1 MKQQSEHEL
10 NDLQALDAWLQ
21 ARLDGAD
28 SPPPAGMEALAWSLL
43 QAAESADDSRPWS
56 PLQNDEFRDNLAAAL
71 EQPERYPPG
80 TRIGAFTL
88 QRELGAGG
96 MGVVYLAERSEGG
109 FTQQVALKLLSDR
122 FSRAEHIRQFNRER
136 QLLARLEHPGIA
148 RLIDGGITT
157 EGQPWFAMEYV
168 EGVPLDVYARQ
179 HRLNIR
185 QRLDLI
191 LQLCQALDYAHSK
204 LVLHRDIKPNNILV
218 SGSGVN
224 GSGVNGSGVIGSGRL
239 KLLDFG
245 LGRARDEGS
254 DNDHTVTQV
263 AWRWLTPDY
272 ASPEQVRGEPITL
285 TSEIYQ
291 VGLVMYRLLSLH
303 APYAI
308 RETSPAA
315 MVQAICDT
323 VPQMP
328 SNQWQQADDAE
339 LPERALQLESTP
351 DAVRKHLRG
360 DLDNIIMM
368 ALAKKPEERYR
379 NLGELMEDIRRHLDN
394 QPVRARAATAGY
406 RLQKFLLRYRAG
418 VTSAAIVFLLISAAL
433 VVITLQSVQLA
444 EQRDSAQLAEQ
455 RALTEAAKARQV
467 RDYLTGLFE
476 QASPRNEV
484 GRDLTAYDLLQQGA
498 KDLDELAKTPLIQA
512 EMMLALATANRNL
525 LDFEQAAALLDE
537 ALKVL
542 QGTAETGPQDLAEVL
557 IERAR
562 VYQQTNDHPAARQR
576 LQRAQELLEPA
587 FTSDNLYASLLR
599 HLAITA
605 ANLRE
610 FEQAENLMLRAIDLY
625 ARLDNDEDRYWTIN
639 DLAAFYIFT
648 EQPAQAQPLLQAL
661 VDRRTRLYGADDAR
675 TLHSKSNLAA
685 AWMDSGQL
693 QQAKQVYLTLREQYA
708 ELYGAESQELGA
720 VLYRLGRIAL
730 EQDELNKSEEL
741 LAEANRLRLHNR
753 GPKDANLAT
762 VMSWQA
768 EVARR
773 QDKPAEAI
781 AHLQSALAIYEQIS
795 SDPHPRKLELR
806 LSLARLFTE
815 TQQLPAAQ
823 QVYDKTAESLQ
834 TLDDRFRAE
843 ALDGMLALIAA
854 TADSDA
860 ALARQTLINASAV
873 LATARDAEQFSD
885 YRARIERLQ
894 ARLSA
899 E

>member
-1 MKQQSEHEL
+1 MKQQSGHEL
-10 NDLQALDAWLQ
+10 NDLQALDEWLQ

-43 QAAESADDSRPWS
+43 QSAESADDSRPWS

-71 EQPERYPPG
+71 DQPERHQPG

-109 FTQQVALKLLSDR
+109 FTQQVALKLLSDH

-157 EGQPWFAMEYV
+157 DGQPWFAMEYV

-218 SGSGVN
+218 D
-224 GSGVNGSGVIGSGRL
+224 GSGRL

-245 LGRARDEGS
+245 LGRARDADS
-254 DNDHTVTQV
+254 DNDNTVTQV

-308 RETSPAA
+308 RETSPVA

-328 SNQWQQADDAE
+328 SNQWQQGADAE

-351 DAVRKHLRG
+351 DAVRKNLRG

-368 ALAKKPEERYR
+368 ALAKKPDERYR

-394 QPVRARAATAGY
+394 QPVRARAATTGY

-433 VVITLQSVQLA
+433 VVISVQSVQLA

-476 QASPRNEV
+476 QASPRNDG

-498 KDLDELAKTPLIQA
+498 KDLDELAMTPLIQA

-537 ALKVL
+537 ALTVL
-542 QGTAETGPQDLAEVL
+542 ENTNETGPQDLAEVL

-562 VYQQTNDHPAARQR
+562 VYQQSNDHPAARQR

-625 ARLDNDEDRYWTIN
+625 ARLGNDEDRFWTIN

-648 EQPAQAQPLLQAL
+648 EQPAQAQPLFQAL

-675 TLHSKSNLAA
+675 TLHSKRNLAA

-708 ELYGAESQELGA
+708 EMYGAESQELGA

-730 EQDELNKSEEL
+730 EQDELGDSAAL

-773 QDKPAEAI
+773 QQKPLQAI
-781 AHLQSALAIYEQIS
+781 EFLQQALSIYEQIS
-795 SDPHPRKLELR
+795 SAPHPRKLELR
-806 LSLARLFTE
+806 LSLARLFSE

-823 QVYDKTAESLQ
+823 QVYAKTAESLQ

-843 ALDGMLALIAA
+843 ALDGMLALITA

-860 ALARQTLINASAV
+860 TLARQTLARQTLASATAV
-873 LATARDAEQFSD
+873 LAAARDAEQFSD

-894 ARLSA
+894 ASLSA

>member
-43 QAAESADDSRPWS
+43 QAAETADDSRPWS

-71 EQPERYPPG
+71 EQPERLKPG
-80 TRIGAFTL
+80 TRIGAFSL
-88 QRELGAGG
+88 QHELGAGG

-109 FTQQVALKLLSDR
+109 FTQQVALKLLSDH

-168 EGVPLDVYARQ
+168 EGVPLDVYARE

-218 SGSGVN
+218 D
-224 GSGVNGSGVIGSGRL
+224 GSGRL

-245 LGRARDEGS
+245 LGRARDADS
-254 DNDHTVTQV
+254 DNDNTVTQV

-328 SNQWQQADDAE
+328 SHQWQQDDDAE

-351 DAVRKHLRG
+351 DAVRRNLRG

-368 ALAKKPEERYR
+368 ALAKKPDERYR

-394 QPVRARAATAGY
+394 QPVRARAATTGY

-476 QASPRNEV
+476 QASPRNDG

-498 KDLDELAKTPLIQA
+498 KDLDELAMTPLIQA

-525 LDFEQAAALLDE
+525 LDFEQAAALLDK
-537 ALKVL
+537 ALTVL
-542 QGTAETGPQDLAEVL
+542 QATAETGPQDLAEVL

-562 VYQQTNDHPAARQR
+562 VYQQTNDHPVARQR

-625 ARLDNDEDRYWTIN
+625 ARLGNDEDRFWTIN

-648 EQPAQAQPLLQAL
+648 EQPAQAQPLFQAL

-675 TLHSKSNLAA
+675 TLHSKRNLAA
-685 AWMDSGQL
+685 AWMESGQL

-730 EQDELNKSEEL
+730 EQDELDNSAAL

-768 EVARR
+768 EVARH

-823 QVYDKTAESLQ
+823 QVYAKTAESLQ

-843 ALDGMLALIAA
+843 ALDGMLALITA

-860 ALARQTLINASAV
+860 TLARQTLVNAGTV
-873 LATARDAEQFSD
+873 LAAARDSEQFSD

-894 ARLSA
+894 ASMSTD
-899 E
+899 

>member
-43 QAAESADDSRPWS
+43 QAAETADDSRPWS

-71 EQPERYPPG
+71 EQPERLKPG
-80 TRIGAFTL
+80 TRIGAFSL
-88 QRELGAGG
+88 QHELGAGG

-109 FTQQVALKLLSDR
+109 FTQQVALKLLSDH

-168 EGVPLDVYARQ
+168 EGVPLDVYARE

-218 SGSGVN
+218 D
-224 GSGVNGSGVIGSGRL
+224 GSGRL

-245 LGRARDEGS
+245 LGRARDADS
-254 DNDHTVTQV
+254 DNDNTVTQV

-328 SNQWQQADDAE
+328 SNQWQQDDDAE

-351 DAVRKHLRG
+351 DAVRRNLRG

-394 QPVRARAATAGY
+394 QPVRARAATTGY

-476 QASPRNEV
+476 QASPRNDG

-498 KDLDELAKTPLIQA
+498 KDLDELAMTPLIQA

-525 LDFEQAAALLDE
+525 LDFEQAAALLDK
-537 ALKVL
+537 ALTVL
-542 QGTAETGPQDLAEVL
+542 QATAETGPQDLAEVL

-562 VYQQTNDHPAARQR
+562 VHQQTNNHPAARQR
-576 LQRAQELLEPA
+576 LQRAQKLLEPA

-625 ARLDNDEDRYWTIN
+625 ARLGNDEDRFWTIN

-648 EQPAQAQPLLQAL
+648 EQPAQAQPLFQAL

-675 TLHSKSNLAA
+675 TLHSKRNLAA

-730 EQDELNKSEEL
+730 EQDELDNSAAL

-806 LSLARLFTE
+806 LSLARLFTD

-823 QVYDKTAESLQ
+823 QVYAKTAESLQ

-843 ALDGMLALIAA
+843 ALDGMLALITA

-860 ALARQTLINASAV
+860 ALVRQTMANATAV
-873 LATARDAEQFSD
+873 LAAARDAEQFSD

-894 ARLSA
+894 ASMSTD
-899 E
+899 

>member
-1 MKQQSEHEL
+1 MKQSGHEL
-10 NDLQALDAWLQ
+10 NDLQALDEWLQ

-28 SPPPAGMEALAWSLL
+28 TAPPDGLEALAWSLL
-43 QAAESADDSRPWS
+43 QSAESADDSTPWS

-71 EQPERYPPG
+71 DQPDRHQPG

-96 MGVVYLAERSEGG
+96 MGVVYLAERSAGG

-122 FSRAEHIRQFNRER
+122 FSRSEHIHQFNRER

-148 RLIDGGITT
+148 RLIDGGISA

-168 EGVPLDVYARQ
+168 EGLPLDVYARQ

-185 QRLDLI
+185 QRLELI

-204 LVLHRDIKPNNILV
+204 LVLHRDIKPGNILV
-218 SGSGVN
+218 DGN
-224 GSGVNGSGVIGSGRL
+224 GRL

-245 LGRARDEGS
+245 LGRARDPDS

-285 TSEIYQ
+285 ASEIYQ
-291 VGLVMYRLLSLH
+291 VGLVMYRLLCLH

-315 MVQAICDT
+315 MVEAICDT
-323 VPQMP
+323 VPQTP
-328 SNQWQQADDAE
+328 SNQWQQRTDID
-339 LPERALQLESTP
+339 LPQRATQLESTP
-351 DAVRKHLRG
+351 DAVRKSLRG

-368 ALAKKPEERYR
+368 ALAKTADERYR

-406 RLQKFLLRYRAG
+406 RLQKFMLRYRAG
-418 VTSAAIVFLLISAAL
+418 VTAAAIIFLLISTAL
-433 VVITLQSVQLA
+433 VVISVQSVQLTQ
-444 EQRDSAQLAEQ
+444 QRDSARLAEQ

-476 QASPRNEV
+476 QASPRNDG
-484 GRDLTAYDLLQQGA
+484 GRDITAYDLLQAGA
-498 KDLDELAKTPLIQA
+498 DDLDQLDQTPLIQA

-537 ALKVL
+537 ALTVL
-542 QGTAETGPQDLAEVL
+542 EATAETRPQDLAEVL

-562 VYQQTNDHPAARQR
+562 VYQQSNDHPAARQR
-576 LQRAQELLEPA
+576 LQRARELLEPA

-625 ARLDNDEDRYWTIN
+625 ARLGNDEDRFWTIN

-648 EQPAQAQPLLQAL
+648 EKPEQAQPLLQDL
-661 VDRRTRLYGADDAR
+661 VDHRTRLYGADDAR
-675 TLHSKSNLAA
+675 TLHSKRNLAA
-685 AWMDSGQL
+685 AWMDSGKL

-730 EQDELNKSEEL
+730 EHDELDNSAAL

-773 QDKPAEAI
+773 QQKPQQAI
-781 AHLQSALAIYEQIS
+781 EFLQQALSIYEQIS

-806 LSLARLFTE
+806 LSLASLFTD

-823 QVYDKTAESLQ
+823 QVYAKTAESLQ

-843 ALDGMLALIAA
+843 ALDDMLALITA

-860 ALARQTLINASAV
+860 ILAKQTLTNASAV
-873 LATARDAEQFSD
+873 LAAARDAEQFSD

-899 E
+899 Q

>member
-43 QAAESADDSRPWS
+43 QAAETADDSRPWS

-71 EQPERYPPG
+71 EQPERLKPG
-80 TRIGAFTL
+80 TRIGAFSL
-88 QRELGAGG
+88 QHELGAGG

-109 FTQQVALKLLSDR
+109 FTQQVALKLLSDH

-218 SGSGVN
+218 D
-224 GSGVNGSGVIGSGRL
+224 GSGRL

-245 LGRARDEGS
+245 LGRARDADS
-254 DNDHTVTQV
+254 DNDNTVTQV

-328 SNQWQQADDAE
+328 SNQWQQDEDAE

-351 DAVRKHLRG
+351 DAVRRNLRG

-394 QPVRARAATAGY
+394 QPVRARAATTGY

-476 QASPRNEV
+476 QASPRNDG

-498 KDLDELAKTPLIQA
+498 KDLDELAMTPLIQA

-525 LDFEQAAALLDE
+525 LDFEQAAALLDK
-537 ALKVL
+537 ALTVL
-542 QGTAETGPQDLAEVL
+542 QATAETGPQDLAEVL

-576 LQRAQELLEPA
+576 LQRAQKLLEPA

-625 ARLDNDEDRYWTIN
+625 ARLGNDEDRFWTIN

-648 EQPAQAQPLLQAL
+648 EQPAQAQPLFQAL

-730 EQDELNKSEEL
+730 EQDELDNSAAL

-806 LSLARLFTE
+806 LSLARLFTD

-823 QVYDKTAESLQ
+823 QVYAKTAESLQ

-843 ALDGMLALIAA
+843 ALDGMLALITA

-860 ALARQTLINASAV
+860 ALVRQTMANATAV
-873 LATARDAEQFSD
+873 LAAARDAEQFSD

-894 ARLSA
+894 ASMSTD
-899 E
+899 

>member
-1 MKQQSEHEL
+1 M

-43 QAAESADDSRPWS
+43 QAAETADDSRPWS

-71 EQPERYPPG
+71 EQPERLKPG
-80 TRIGAFTL
+80 TRIGAFSL
-88 QRELGAGG
+88 QHELGAGG

-109 FTQQVALKLLSDR
+109 FTQQVALKLLSDH

-168 EGVPLDVYARQ
+168 EGVPLDVYARE

-218 SGSGVN
+218 D
-224 GSGVNGSGVIGSGRL
+224 GSGRL

-245 LGRARDEGS
+245 LGRARDADS
-254 DNDHTVTQV
+254 DNDNTVTQV

-328 SNQWQQADDAE
+328 SNQWQQDDDAE

-351 DAVRKHLRG
+351 DAVRRNLRG

-368 ALAKKPEERYR
+368 ALAKKPDERYR

-394 QPVRARAATAGY
+394 QPVRARAATTGY

-476 QASPRNEV
+476 QASPRNDG

-498 KDLDELAKTPLIQA
+498 KDLDELAMTPLIQA

-537 ALKVL
+537 ALTVL
-542 QGTAETGPQDLAEVL
+542 QATAETGPQDLAEVL

-625 ARLDNDEDRYWTIN
+625 ARLGNDEDRFWTIN

-648 EQPAQAQPLLQAL
+648 EQPAQAQPLFQAL

-730 EQDELNKSEEL
+730 EQDELDNSAAL

-806 LSLARLFTE
+806 LSLARLFTD
-815 TQQLPAAQ
+815 TQQLSAAQ
-823 QVYDKTAESLQ
+823 QVYAKTAESLQ

-843 ALDGMLALIAA
+843 ALDGMLALITA

-860 ALARQTLINASAV
+860 TLARQTLVNAGTV
-873 LATARDAEQFSD
+873 LAAARDAEQFTD

-894 ARLSA
+894 ASLSTD
-899 E
+899 